1 MTSRVP
7 HRLRATSAPFLLDI
21 VTVGFDD
28 DSNFDNEIFR
38 VARAHRHVPAAGDL
52 KSNRPKT

>member
-1 MTSRVP
+1 MISRVP
-7 HRLRATSAPFLLDI
+7 HRLPATSAPFSLDI

-38 VARAHRHVPAAGDL
+38 SLAPTGRSQQRAI
-52 KSNRPKT
+52 

>member
-1 MTSRVP
+1 MPT
-7 HRLRATSAPFLLDI
+7 AAAAPFLLDI

-28 DSNFDNEIFR
+28 DSNFEIFR
-38 VARAHRHVPAAGDL
+38 VARAHRHVPAAPDL